1 LVDLQEKGGAVV
13 DVEIVPA
20 NRESSS
26 SVMAEGETVE
36 VVGEKEAL
44 TNLGREEL
52 LDNRASRSDIL
63 VRWAYIYTDPRIPV
77 S

>member
-1 LVDLQEKGGAVV
+1 
-13 DVEIVPA
+13 VEIVPA
-20 NRESSS
+20 NRGSSS
-26 SVMAEGETVE
+26 SIMAEGKKVE

-52 LDNRASRSDIL
+52 LDNRASRSDSLI
-63 VRWAYIYTDPRIPV
+63 RWVSFYTDPWNPV